1 MMRENLIVFLVL
13 ASVILTSTQVQSA
26 FAQSFFDDFT
36 KIFENG
42 FKSIE
47 SYFGNI
53 LSNTPNNKQDTD
65 VFRALGETIQAW
77 TDDFDQEK
85 KTLKEKQI
93 QNEIDLAAKQR
104 ELEESD
110 RQLQA
115 EQLAKEQKQRELDQ
129 RQQQLDTERLAK
141 EQKQNEIEQQQRQL
155 EDERLANEQKQYE
168 IEQQQRQLE
177 AERLAKEQK
186 QRELEQQQR
195 QLEAERLAKEQKQRE
210 LEQQQIRLALQKIE
224 SDKQSILAQYS
235 WSPFIMGLTDGE
247 LTYYVQP
254 LPSYASNDVRNQVES
269 LATWMDGQTMYGG
282 IKLKRV
288 YQQEYS
294 DFSINWVKDYQEDA
308 IGRQV
313 GNYLI
318 VGLGTNNCYGEWT
331 PFNGYTVYKIM
342 WHEVGHALGYTHVSD
357 SNNIMYE
364 KGTGNKFDWYH
375 GDSITLPDGAAQSI
389 PLCYGS
395 YFGYTAQTVGGNNG
409 FHVYVVPPNSNPRD
423 VISGKASFYLSCSE
437 YEREM
442 SSVSK
447 DCNVVPGSYLLIYNP
462 STLGLG
468 NPVVVDVKIA
478 DTNGDK
484 RPNFDFDES
493 QMYFD
498 KDFINYVLNLFR

>member
-168 IEQQQRQLE
+168 I
-177 AERLAKEQK
+177 
-186 QRELEQQQR
+186 EQQQR

-389 PLCYGS
+389 PLCYGG
-395 YFGYTAQTVGGNNG
+395 YFGYTAQTYGGNNG

>member
-1 MMRENLIVFLVL
+1 MMRENQIVFLVL

-115 EQLAKEQKQRELDQ
+115 EQLAKEQKKRELDQ

-168 IEQQQRQLE
+168 I
-177 AERLAKEQK
+177 
-186 QRELEQQQR
+186 EQQQR

-437 YEREM
+437 YESEM

-493 QMYFD
+493 HMYFD
-498 KDFINYVLNLFR
+498 KEFINYVWNLFHNS

>member
-65 VFRALGETIQAW
+65 VFRALGETIQEW

-85 KTLKEKQI
+85 KVLKEKQI

-104 ELEESD
+104 QLEERE
-110 RQLQA
+110 RQLQS
-115 EQLAKEQKQRELDQ
+115 EQWAKEQKQRELDQ
-129 RQQQLDTERLAK
+129 RQQQLDSERLAK
-141 EQKQNEIEQQQRQL
+141 
-155 EDERLANEQKQYE
+155 EQKQYE

-235 WSPFIMGLTDGE
+235 GSPFIMGLTDGE
-247 LTYYVQP
+247 LTFYVQP
-254 LPSYASNDVRNQVES
+254 LPGYASNDVRNQVES
-269 LATWMDGQTMYGG
+269 LATWMDGQTVYGG

-375 GDSITLPDGAAQSI
+375 GDSITLPDGSAQSI
-389 PLCYGS
+389 PLCYGG
-395 YFGYTAQTVGGNNG
+395 YFGYTAQTYGGNNG

-437 YEREM
+437 YESEM

-493 QMYFD
+493 HMYFD
-498 KDFINYVLNLFR
+498 KEFINYVWNLFHNS

>member
-155 EDERLANEQKQYE
+155 EDERLAN
-168 IEQQQRQLE
+168 
-177 AERLAKEQK
+177 EQK

>member
-53 LSNTPNNKQDTD
+53 LSNSQSNKQDAD

-155 EDERLANEQKQYE
+155 E
-168 IEQQQRQLE
+168 
-177 AERLAKEQK
+177 
-186 QRELEQQQR
+186 
-195 QLEAERLAKEQKQRE
+195 AERLAKEQKQRE

-247 LTYYVQP
+247 LTYYIQP

-468 NPVVVDVKIA
+468 NPVVVDVKIT

>member
-168 IEQQQRQLE
+168 I
-177 AERLAKEQK
+177 
-186 QRELEQQQR
+186 EQQQR